1 MKLISCHID
10 AFGKLKNV
18 DVSFNENITSICE
31 KNGYGKTTLA
41 SFIKAMF
48 YGLGA
53 NARKNSKLTDRTK
66 YQPFDG
72 GKFGGELVFEC
83 QKGKFK
89 IRRVFNRTQ
98 TTDEF
103 ALYDAESNLVSN
115 AFSQNIGRELFGVGK
130 ETFDATVFFGQK
142 ELPSE
147 INDDIKAS
155 LSTGKL
161 YGDDVDALSKA
172 IERIKQKIRD
182 LKSELKTVNLDGDKA
197 RLRELTMKESALTDK
212 MALAKNNLAEYE
224 QKLSELKRI
233 KNDMDLKQK
242 GYEKL
247 QAEKSAKE
255 FYLND
260 TLKNIEKNKLQENA
274 LKDDVSFAEENIAER
289 KGKSKKILLSLSL
302 VMFLVTVV
310 MAVCIFAIDR
320 LIFSILTAVFF
331 VGFAILLF
339 FALKQKMQ
347 KNALKNAKNV
357 KKSEF
362 FDKNHLKSDINV
374 KNSNVDEVES
384 DGGLVYQNQNVE
396 GNLNEENYLKVREIR
411 AEITEIE
418 NEITNLFGGSIEKF
432 VARYEDV
439 ANKIN
444 SIERLRVE
452 RQNDL
457 KHYQNEIE
465 SLPLS
470 ECNDRLETDKERVEE
485 LEQKIGILEKTG
497 TFLMSSSQN
506 LSKRYVEP
514 VQQKFNEVYKR
525 FVVDDEIIVDANLDV
540 HLGRNMAEEGY
551 LSAGL
556 QDLVAIC
563 KRFALI
569 DLLFENEKPF
579 VILDDPF
586 VNLDDKNLSL
596 ARELVKEVS
605 KRYQVI
611 FLTCHSSR
619 KI

>member
-1 MKLISCHID
+1 M
-10 AFGKLKNV
+10 
-18 DVSFNENITSICE
+18 
-31 KNGYGKTTLA
+31 
-41 SFIKAMF
+41 
-48 YGLGA
+48 
-53 NARKNSKLTDRTK
+53 
-66 YQPFDG
+66 
-72 GKFGGELVFEC
+72 
-83 QKGKFK
+83 
-89 IRRVFNRTQ
+89 
-98 TTDEF
+98 
-103 ALYDAESNLVSN
+103 
-115 AFSQNIGRELFGVGK
+115 
-130 ETFDATVFFGQK
+130 
-142 ELPSE
+142 
-147 INDDIKAS
+147 
-155 LSTGKL
+155 
-161 YGDDVDALSKA
+161 
-172 IERIKQKIRD
+172 
-182 LKSELKTVNLDGDKA
+182 
-197 RLRELTMKESALTDK
+197 
-212 MALAKNNLAEYE
+212 
-224 QKLSELKRI
+224 
-233 KNDMDLKQK
+233 
-242 GYEKL
+242 
-247 QAEKSAKE
+247 
-255 FYLND
+255 
-260 TLKNIEKNKLQENA
+260 
-274 LKDDVSFAEENIAER
+274 KDDVSFAEENIAVR

-362 FDKNHLKSDINV
+362 FDKNHPKDDINIDNLNVGEV
-374 KNSNVDEVES
+374 KD
-384 DGGLVYQNQNVE
+384 DGELVYQNQNIE

-506 LSKRYVEP
+506 LSNRYVEP
-514 VQQKFNEVYKR
+514 VQQKFNEAYKR

-586 VNLDDKNLSL
+586 LNLDDKNLSL
-596 ARELVKEVS
+596 ARELV
-605 KRYQVI
+605 
-611 FLTCHSSR
+611 
-619 KI
+619 